1 MRIFIVFL
9 LFIYSCNNSYVENYE
24 LIINSND
31 KILNK
36 KSTIEISVNGLN
48 TDEIIAIKY
57 YLNGIQIQSTAKLTN
72 TKLGLN
78 KIDLIIS
85 TKNKIYNLNKEF
97 DVFSDFEPEIYTYTI
112 INEFNHDISS
122 YTQGLEFYNEYL
134 YESTGLNGFSS
145 LRKIDLFNNKVLET
159 RFLDKQY
166 FGEGLTI
173 INDKIL
179 QLTWKSK
186 LGLIYDLKSF
196 NMIGTFEYGKSF
208 EGWGLANDG
217 KTIYKSDG
225 TDKIWLLDGEKFN
238 ELGYIEVITNNKKI
252 KNINELEVVGDV
264 IYANTYQFNNDV
276 GLIIDKNTGAVNGI
290 INFKGLRDKVKKHP
304 DLDVL
309 NGIAFNKKRNSFF
322 VTGKKWN
329 KIFEIKI
336 SKQ

>member
-48 TDEIIAIKY
+48 ADEIIAIKY

-145 LRKIDLFNNKVLET
+145 LKKIDLFNNKVLET

-186 LGLIYDLKSF
+186 LGFIYDLKSF
-196 NMIGTFEYGKSF
+196 NMIGSFEYGKSF

-322 VTGKKWN
+322 ITGKKWN

>member
-9 LFIYSCNNSYVENYE
+9 LFIYSCNNSYVVNYE

-48 TDEIIAIKY
+48 ADEIIAIKY
-57 YLNGIQIQSTAKLTN
+57 YLNGTQIQSTAKLTN

-186 LGLIYDLKSF
+186 LGFIYDLKSF
-196 NMIGTFEYGKSF
+196 NMIGSFEYGKSF

-252 KNINELEVVGDV
+252 KNINELEIVGDV

-276 GLIIDKNTGAVNGI
+276 GLIINKNTGAVNGI

>member
-48 TDEIIAIKY
+48 ADEIIAIKY

-186 LGLIYDLKSF
+186 LGFIYDLKSF
-196 NMIGTFEYGKSF
+196 NMIGSFEYGKSF

-225 TDKIWLLDGEKFN
+225 TDKIWLLDGERFN

-276 GLIIDKNTGAVNGI
+276 GLIINKNTGAVNGI

-322 VTGKKWN
+322 ITGKKWN